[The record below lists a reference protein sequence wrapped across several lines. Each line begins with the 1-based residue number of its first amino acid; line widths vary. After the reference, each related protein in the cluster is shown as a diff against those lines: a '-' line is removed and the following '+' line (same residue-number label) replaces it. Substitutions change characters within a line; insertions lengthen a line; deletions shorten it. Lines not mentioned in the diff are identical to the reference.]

1 MANQSTNSQN
11 QHEESLDKDL
21 LHPIW
26 GANSAVKIY
35 QALEIGKI
43 KFSFFEKE
51 DPTHSIDCYMDVID
65 FVSDFI
71 DQINSGELMKR
82 CAYARKEQAEKGAK
96 YAADIWESRAGVAQ
110 NKEQIRKFSIQPG
123 SKQELAFRAQQNG
136 KNIVIGFSFREL
148 KNLAYKWSFL
158 EKDWNKIMEGKY
170 NLASM
175 TSEYHAK
182 KNKEQYEA
190 QQREEEDLPIAV
202 ESHAVA
208 SNQAPSK
215 SAATPNFEVSAD
227 DDLPVAM
234 TPTKA
239 QIAPESKEN
248 ETIEESIGEPEKQA
262 NSSSEKPQNTQ
273 PAQAPMKSMN
283 LKVKTALCDTNT
295 GGKAFQGWSQDNK
308 VYNVIIPKNLI
319 DKGNAAI
326 KKMLDDA
333 SKPGTMMTVFGGVKD
348 QYIIVA

>member
-1 MANQSTNSQN
+1 MANNNSNTQN
-11 QHEESLDKDL
+11 QHEDNLDKDL

-26 GANSAVKIY
+26 GATSAVKIY

-82 CAYARKEQAEKGAK
+82 CAYARKEQTEKGAK
-96 YAADIWESRAGVAQ
+96 YASDIWESRAGVSQ

-158 EKDWNKIMEGKY
+158 EKDWNKMMESKY
-170 NLASM
+170 NLEAM

-190 QQREEEDLPIAV
+190 QQREDDELPV
-202 ESHAVA
+202 SFGNNAVA
-208 SNQAPSK
+208 RNTAPEEAPS
-215 SAATPNFEVSAD
+215 TPSFGVSAD
-227 DDLPVAM
+227 DELPVAM
-234 TPTKA
+234 ST
-239 QIAPESKEN
+239 S
-248 ETIEESIGEPEKQA
+248 
-262 NSSSEKPQNTQ
+262 KPQNEPKSATKEPPVEKHEDVEKPANTAPTQ
-273 PAQAPMKSMN
+273 SQGAQSTQAPMKSMN
-283 LKVKTALCDTNT
+283 LKVKTPLCDTNT
-295 GGKAFQGWSQDNK
+295 GSKAFQAWSQDNK
-308 VYNVIIPKNLI
+308 VYNVIIPKALI
-319 DKGNAAI
+319 EKGNAAI
-326 KKMLDDA
+326 KKMMDEA